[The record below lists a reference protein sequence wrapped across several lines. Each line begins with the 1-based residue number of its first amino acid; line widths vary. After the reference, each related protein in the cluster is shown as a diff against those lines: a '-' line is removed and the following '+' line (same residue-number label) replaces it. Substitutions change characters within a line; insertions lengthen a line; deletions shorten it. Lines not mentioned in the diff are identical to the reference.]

1 VGISIDQYLK
11 RLSNDLKLNEF
22 YIQVAPKHCKLLIN
36 DFQEL
41 EIFQL
46 EEGYSMSYPLGPIYD
61 ETDRDKLFAYLSQA
75 NFLGQGTGKS
85 VIGLKPDE
93 KTVTLTMNVFYDVDY
108 FFFKERMEEML
119 NYIDFW
125 KEHLKEKQASFVKQV
140 L

>member
-1 VGISIDQYLK
+1 
-11 RLSNDLKLNEF
+11 
-22 YIQVAPKHCKLLIN
+22 
-36 DFQEL
+36 
-41 EIFQL
+41 
-46 EEGYSMSYPLGPIYD
+46 MSYPLGPIYD
-61 ETDRDKLFAYLSQA
+61 ETDKDKLFAYLSQA

-93 KTVTLTMNVFYDVDY
+93 KTVTLTMNVFYDIDY